1 MCQQLKSIAKNLRK
15 ELKFYQHMLQDT
27 RMPRAPKWLLG
38 MAVAYVLWPFDLIP
52 DFIPIIG
59 QLDDAVIVPLLIL
72 IALKM
77 IPKKIIEDCRNKV
90 KGS

>member
-77 IPKKIIEDCRNKV
+77 IPKEIIEDCRNKV